1 MRSSL
6 PATVLSLLPSLVSA
20 TIAQS
25 ACLQIKSVDL
35 AQKTKC
41 GHLDRSLLRGCLE
54 SVPNMDSS
62 SIVEQCLVDAG
73 CTSDESKR
81 ETHSLI
87 AWCDSHFGS
96 DLDLKRRGID
106 PLPQPTPLTQ
116 APDIYLRAAT
126 TTASS
131 GEPSPSPCSTETD
144 VEISS
149 CKTDHINECVK
160 TMTKSMVCAQGNM
173 CMTDNS
179 GNNICMYRKDGMT
192 TSGAVV
198 GIFLAVVLAVTVAS
212 LFFLCC
218 KDKRDQKRARAK
230 SEAAAIAKANAVSS
244 GPSVRETTRSASQR
258 TAGHGDGSNPFA
270 G

>member
-1 MRSSL
+1 MLSSL
-6 PATVLSLLPSLVSA
+6 SAVALSLLPSLVSA

-41 GHLDRSLLRGCLE
+41 GQLDRSLLRGCFE
-54 SVPNMDSS
+54 SIPKMDSP
-62 SIVEQCLVDAG
+62 SIVEQCLIDAG
-73 CTSDESKR
+73 CTPDESKR

-87 AWCDSHFGS
+87 SWCDSHFGS

-116 APDIYLRAAT
+116 APDLYLRQAT
-126 TTASS
+126 TTGAA
-131 GEPSPSPCSTETD
+131 GEPSPSPCSTESD
-144 VEISS
+144 MEISS

-160 TMTKSMVCAQGNM
+160 TTTKTLVCAQGNM

-179 GNNICMYRKDGMT
+179 GNNICMYRKDAMT
-192 TSGAVV
+192 TGGAVV
-198 GIFLAVVLAVTVAS
+198 SIFLAVVLAVT
-212 LFFLCC
+212 LGTLMFLCC
-218 KDKRDQKRARAK
+218 KDKRDAKRARAK

-258 TAGHGDGSNPFA
+258 TAAHGDGPNPFA